1 MKTYVF
7 LLDGAFF
14 TVVGIGNTGPSA
26 DHASALVGTVV
37 ALVTD
42 THQCARPHVGITYYT
57 FTVTCM
63 SGRKLNKSINVLIKS
78 DNGLK
83 KCAQYD

>member
-1 MKTYVF
+1 MKAYVF

-14 TVVGIGNTGPSA
+14 TVVGIGHAGPSA

-42 THQCARPHVGITYYT
+42 THQCARPHVGITYDT
-57 FTVTCM
+57 FTITCM
-63 SGRKLNKSINVLIKS
+63 SRRKLNKSINALIKS
-78 DNGLK
+78 ENRLK
-83 KCAQYD
+83 QCEQ